1 MAAFLSLL
9 LCQARSLGSMFSS
22 PSSPANNM
30 QRHHIHQIKNEILCK
45 TLNTRYLFFSAWLV
59 PKIRPEHCWKH
70 LSVAAGDPLVHE
82 HAPLTFSS
90 LRRNGDLSLPS
101 RKTGGVGG
109 VYGRRTRAWRKVGDR
124 GSWVIGGA
132 ATRLA
137 AACRG
142 SGCWRLRRRGN
153 SAARRG
159 AGGFGSAATRRRGK
173 ARLRLTQGLC
183 LTSSAGRWQG
193 WRPRLG
199 TAQTAASNSSI
210 CTRT

>member
-9 LCQARSLGSMFSS
+9 LCRFRSLGSMFSS

-70 LSVAAGDPLVHE
+70 PSVAAGDPLVHE

-124 GSWVIGGA
+124 GSWVFGVSATRLAAACRGSWVIGGA

-137 AACRG
+137 ASCRG
-142 SGCWRLRRRGN
+142 SGCWRLRRRGFGGAALAA
-153 SAARRG
+153 SAAQQLGGAARRG
-159 AGGFGSAATRRRGK
+159 FASRRVCASRPAPAGGKDGDHD
-173 ARLRLTQGLC
+173 
-183 LTSSAGRWQG
+183 
-193 WRPRLG
+193 
-199 TAQTAASNSSI
+199 
-210 CTRT
+210 